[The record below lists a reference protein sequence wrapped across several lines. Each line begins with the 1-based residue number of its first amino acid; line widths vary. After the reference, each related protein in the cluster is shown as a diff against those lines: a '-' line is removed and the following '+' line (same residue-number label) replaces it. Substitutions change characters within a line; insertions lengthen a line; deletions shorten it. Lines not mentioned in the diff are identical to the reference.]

1 MTNLDKQIEELI
13 TERNAFEAESIALKA
28 QVNELKQA
36 LCDSSHLLRGLKLD
50 RLLDNL
56 CELLE
61 R

>member
-13 TERNAFEAESIALKA
+13 TERNAFEAENIALKA
-28 QVNELKQA
+28 QVNKLKQA
-36 LCDSSHLLRGLKLD
+36 LYDSSYLLRGLKLD

-56 CELLE
+56 YESLE